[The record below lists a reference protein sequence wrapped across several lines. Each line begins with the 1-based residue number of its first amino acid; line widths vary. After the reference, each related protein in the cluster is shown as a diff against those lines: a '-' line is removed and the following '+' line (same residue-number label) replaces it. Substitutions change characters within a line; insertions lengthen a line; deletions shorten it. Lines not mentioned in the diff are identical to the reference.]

1 MLIVNITK
9 NLILIII
16 FFLLKKYSNTKIAL
30 RETYLL
36 QFKREDSKKVWVVYD
51 H

>member
-1 MLIVNITK
+1 MLIVISQKFNFNNYK
-9 NLILIII
+9 